1 MPEATLMDAIVIA
14 AAGAQAEMKQTSL
27 ALLLED
33 VIEMTLALHAD
44 VPSRSEVEQ
53 SGNRLISA
61 DLVRVDDG
69 GLSPTGAG
77 VELCRAVRRLQPA
90 NRVKKL
96 AERLAETPVTN
107 RPVAWQVP
115 DSDWD
120 AAINARTDRQR
131 KRVADRLHILDGL
144 LRAFDMAEHIFRL
157 ALSSRGRAEMRA
169 VLTQPPYSFSDV
181 QANHILDLTV
191 SRFSQE
197 ARRAIQREAQ
207 EIRATGLS

>member
-1 MPEATLMDAIVIA
+1 MPEATVMDAIVIA
-14 AAGAQAEMKQTSL
+14 AAGALAEVKHTSL
-27 ALLLED
+27 ALLLGD
-33 VIEMTLALHAD
+33 VIEMTVALHAD

-53 SGNRLISA
+53 SGNRLISG
-61 DLVRVDDG
+61 DLVAVDDG
-69 GLSPTGAG
+69 GLIPTGAG
-77 VELCRAVRRLQPA
+77 VELCRSVRRLQPA

-96 AERLAETPVTN
+96 AERLAETPMTS
-107 RPVAWQVP
+107 RPVAWQVA

-120 AAINARTDRQR
+120 AAINVRTDGQR

-144 LRAFDMAEHIFRL
+144 LRAFDMAEDIFRL
-157 ALSSRGRAEMRA
+157 ALGSPGRAEMRA

-181 QANHILDLTV
+181 QANHILDLSV

-207 EIRATGLS
+207 EMRATGLS